1 MYDRHYKKRDYDDD
15 EKNNHSSFETYKAE
29 VKIVVSDMYG
39 RNTEKAK
46 IMNSKI
52 DKCTNET
59 QISNVMAWGRVNL
72 L

>member
-15 EKNNHSSFETYKAE
+15 EKTNHSSFENYKAE
-29 VKIVVSDMYG
+29 VKIVVIDMYG

-46 IMNSKI
+46 IMNEKI